1 MARDSHGKNRRGKW
15 STLGIRHLHGEGRV
29 GAATIGLVTKGM
41 IPNGVILVAG
51 RARATR
57 EDIAMQSPWTRLGRS
72 PTIRNRVRYTRKKL
86 LQDWSKDWKAWK
98 DEGAWKRG
106 SSSSPNRGFGGTF
119 ECESTTVKPRIFSQ
133 VGAGSAADAAPRKTV
148 GSLALLH
155 LILGVKGCIR
165 LPCQL
170 SVGLG
175 CEALVR
181 TVFMPVPEP

>member
-1 MARDSHGKNRRGKW
+1 MEYTGHSPPARRRKSWSSDNWVGHEGHDSEWCDTSSWEGPSHERGY
-15 STLGIRHLHGEGRV
+15 RHAKPMDE
-29 GAATIGLVTKGM
+29 
-41 IPNGVILVAG
+41 
-51 RARATR
+51 ARQVSNDS
-57 EDIAMQSPWTRLGRS
+57 EQSPL
-72 PTIRNRVRYTRKKL
+72 YAKKL

-106 SSSSPNRGFGGTF
+106 SSSSSNRGFGGTF

-155 LILGVKGCIR
+155 LILVVKGCIR
-165 LPCQL
+165 LPRQL